1 MLIAQTLRK
10 KNIAEYLLYMW
21 QVEDLIRANGCVL
34 ENLEKDIISKY
45 PEPQQE
51 SVRKWY
57 SNLIDMMR
65 TEGVTE
71 EGHLQVNKNVLLKL
85 IDLHAQLLAV
95 TKFPFYNAAY
105 FKALPFIV
113 ELRQKSANKEEPELE
128 TCFNA
133 LYGVWLL
140 RLKHQEISADT
151 QQAMKHISSFIS
163 LLANYYQKD
172 QQGELDFD

>member
-71 EGHLQVNKNVLLKL
+71 KGHLQVNKNVLLEL

-113 ELRQKSANKEEPELE
+113 ELRQKSANKQEPELE

>member
-45 PEPQQE
+45 PESQQE

-71 EGHLQVNKNVLLKL
+71 KGHLQVNKNVLLEL